1 MYYLDFNFLTV
12 CLIFYIYC
20 FLGWCFE
27 STYVSL
33 KSKKWVNRGFMK
45 GPFLP
50 IYGTGAVTILYVTV
64 PVMFSPFLVYIV
76 SVLAATVLELLTGIA
91 MEKMFRVKYWDY
103 SSDFMNYKG
112 YICLK
117 SSITWG
123 FMGLL
128 VTYIINEPI
137 ANFINS
143 VSTLFLIVITAFIS
157 VLFVYDFVVSFR
169 EAYDLRSMIL
179 NNEKLMKELNEL
191 KVNIAVAVG
200 GASYKKEEFVEEVK
214 EKIETALSY
223 TEIDDYILEKLEE
236 LKKLEIEDY
245 INAWKEKTNAL
256 KERVENVDLKKIS
269 ILKRNPTAKS
279 RLGFV
284 REVRE
289 FWVRRK

>member
-1 MYYLDFNFLTV
+1 
-12 CLIFYIYC
+12 
-20 FLGWCFE
+20 
-27 STYVSL
+27 
-33 KSKKWVNRGFMK
+33 MK

-50 IYGTGAVTILYVTV
+50 IYGTGAVIILYVTV
-64 PVMFSPFLVYIV
+64 PVMFNPILVYVV

-91 MEKMFRVKYWDY
+91 MEKMFKVKYWDY
-103 SSDFMNYKG
+103 SNNFMNYKG

-137 ANFINS
+137 ANFINF
-143 VSTLFLIVITAFIS
+143 VSTVFIAVVAVIIT
-157 VLFVYDFVVSFR
+157 VVFVYDFVVSFR
-169 EAYDLRSMIL
+169 EAYDLRSLITD
-179 NNEKLMKELNEL
+179 NEKLMKEINEI

-200 GASYKKEEFVEEVK
+200 DANYKKDELVAEVK

-223 TEIDDYILEKLEE
+223 TEIDDFILEKLEE

-256 KERVENVDLKKIS
+256 KERIENVDLKKIS

>member
-1 MYYLDFNFLTV
+1 
-12 CLIFYIYC
+12 
-20 FLGWCFE
+20 
-27 STYVSL
+27 
-33 KSKKWVNRGFMK
+33 MK